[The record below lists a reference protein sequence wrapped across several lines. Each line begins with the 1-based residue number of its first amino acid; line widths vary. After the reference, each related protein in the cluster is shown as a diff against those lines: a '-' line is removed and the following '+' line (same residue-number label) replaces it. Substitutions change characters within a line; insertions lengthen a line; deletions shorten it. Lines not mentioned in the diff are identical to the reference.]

1 MNSNDAS
8 PVFRLIRGPIMLILL
23 GTLFAMEQFTSY
35 GFSRTWPVL
44 IIAFGVLKLLERVGG
59 AGGSRDWAPPGGAS

>member
-1 MNSNDAS
+1 MNSDGFS
-8 PVFRLIRGPIMLILL
+8 VFRLIRGPVMLILL
-23 GTLFAMEQFTSY
+23 GTLFALEQFTPY

-59 AGGSRDWAPPGGAS
+59 PNGSRRWAPPGGAS